1 MTLWTQ
7 RGLIAVAAA
16 FVAAGMLF
24 VPRLGIEADEAIVA
38 NGLYDHG
45 SAWYSWNIAGS
56 EVPVMLISYLGAVKT
71 WFYKGLFIF
80 AAPRPIVLR
89 LPMLIFAAGTLWL
102 FFELLDRTIGRQTA
116 WIGTLLLA
124 TDTSY
129 LLLNTADYGPVT
141 LQFVFKLAAMLLL
154 VRFHQDHKTRDLGW
168 AFFLFGLGMW
178 DKALFAWV
186 LFGLAIAA
194 LAVFPRELRKHFN
207 GANIAVAALAMLAG
221 ALPLVIYNIARP
233 LETLRASA
241 HLGQTELA
249 HKTNILEQTVDGY
262 VMFGFLTAANPGPQP
277 GEPKHWYQSLSLT
290 ASRWTGNPHHNAML
304 IAAISAVLS
313 LAVLWK
319 WLGKSPARKPI
330 LFGLIACAATWL
342 PMVLT
347 AGAGGA
353 AHHAILLWPF
363 QLLPIA
369 AVLARI
375 PAAPAALVTALL
387 CGSNLAVTNQY
398 YADLIRNGPTVRW
411 TDAMDPL
418 QRYLTDLHARQIVA
432 ADWGFMETMNL
443 QSEGSLPMIYAD
455 TNSDPAMNA
464 LLSDPSNV
472 FVAHTGGAAF
482 HPHER
487 AALED
492 LARREQYQE
501 EPITTIDDRN
511 GRPTFDVFGFRKLH
525 L

>member
-1 MTLWTQ
+1 MSLWTQ
-7 RGLIAVAAA
+7 RALIAVSVA
-16 FVAAGMLF
+16 FIAAGMLF

-38 NGLYDHG
+38 NGLYAHG
-45 SAWYSWNIAGS
+45 SAWYSWKVGGA
-56 EVPVMLISYLGAVKT
+56 EVPVMLISYLGTVKT

-89 LPMLIFAAGTLWL
+89 LPMLIFAAGSLWL
-102 FFELLDRTIGRQTA
+102 FFELLDRTIGRRAA

-141 LQFVFKLAAMLLL
+141 LQFVFKLGAMVLL
-154 VRFHQDHKTRDLGW
+154 VRFHQNTNKKDLAW

-186 LFGLAIAA
+186 LFGLGIGTI
-194 LAVFPRELRKHFN
+194 AVFPRQLRKHLN
-207 GANIAVAALAMLAG
+207 QANIAVAALSMLAG

-233 LETLRASA
+233 LETLRSNA
-241 HLGQTELA
+241 HIGQTALLQKA
-249 HKTNILEQTVDGY
+249 DILEKTMDGY
-262 VMFGFLTAANPGPQP
+262 VMFGFLTAGEPGQQP
-277 GEPKHWYQSLSLT
+277 GEPRHWYQSLSFAVT
-290 ASRWTGNPHHNAML
+290 RWTGRPHRNAML
-304 IAAISAVLS
+304 VAAIASVLS
-313 LAVLWK
+313 LAFLWK
-319 WLGKSPARKPI
+319 RLWKSPARKPI
-330 LFGLIACAATWL
+330 LFGLIVCAGTWL
-342 PMVLT
+342 LMVLT
-347 AGAGGA
+347 AGAGAA
-353 AHHAILLWPF
+353 AHHTILLWPF

-375 PAAPAALVTALL
+375 PAVPAALVTALL

-418 QRYLTDLHARQIVA
+418 QRYLEDLHARQIVA

-443 QSEGSLPMIYAD
+443 QSEGLLPMVYAD
-455 TNSDPAMNA
+455 TSSDQAVNA
-464 LLSDPSNV
+464 LLSDPQNV

-482 HPHER
+482 HPQER

-492 LARREQYQE
+492 LARREQYME
-501 EPITTIDDRN
+501 EPLTTIEDRN
-511 GRPTFDVFGFRKLH
+511 GRPTFDVFRFRKLH

>member
-1 MTLWTQ
+1 MQRMTPWTQ
-7 RGLIAVAAA
+7 RGLIAVAVA

-45 SAWYSWNIAGS
+45 SAWYSWNIAGA

-102 FFELLDRTIGRQTA
+102 FFELLDRTIGRRAA

-129 LLLNTADYGPVT
+129 LLLNMADYGPVT
-141 LQFVFKLAAMLLL
+141 LQFVFKLAAMVLL
-154 VRFHQDHKTRDLGW
+154 VRFHQNTNKKDLAW
-168 AFFLFGLGMW
+168 AFILLGLGMW

-186 LFGLAIAA
+186 LFGLAIATI
-194 LAVFPRELRKHFN
+194 AVFPQELRKHFN
-207 GANIAVAALAMLAG
+207 PANIAVAALAMLGG

-233 LETLRASA
+233 FETLRSNA
-241 HLGQTELA
+241 HLGRTELP
-249 HKTNILEQTVDGY
+249 HKADILEQTMDGY
-262 VMFGFLTAANPGPQP
+262 VMFGFLTAGEPGPQP
-277 GEPKHWYQSLSLT
+277 GDPKHWYQSLSL
-290 ASRWTGNPHHNAML
+290 AVSRWTGRPHRNAML
-304 IAAISAVLS
+304 VAAIASMLS
-313 LAVLWK
+313 IVFLWK
-319 WLGKSPARKPI
+319 SQARKPI
-330 LFGLIACAATWL
+330 LFGLIVCAATWL
-342 PMVLT
+342 PMVVT

-387 CGSNLAVTNQY
+387 CGSNVAVTNQY
-398 YADLIRNGPTVRW
+398 YADLIGNGPTVRW

-418 QRYLTDLHARQIVA
+418 DRYLTDLHARQIVA

-443 QSEGSLPMIYAD
+443 LSKGSLPIVYAD
-455 TNSDPAMNA
+455 TGSDESLNP
-464 LLSDPSNV
+464 LLSDPLNV

-482 HPHER
+482 HPQER

-492 LARREQYQE
+492 LARREQYEE
-501 EPITTIDDRN
+501 EPLTTIYDRN
-511 GRPTFDVFGFRKLH
+511 GRPTFDVFRFRKLH

>member
-1 MTLWTQ
+1 
-7 RGLIAVAAA
+7 
-16 FVAAGMLF
+16 
-24 VPRLGIEADEAIVA
+24 
-38 NGLYDHG
+38 
-45 SAWYSWNIAGS
+45 
-56 EVPVMLISYLGAVKT
+56 
-71 WFYKGLFIF
+71 
-80 AAPRPIVLR
+80 
-89 LPMLIFAAGTLWL
+89 
-102 FFELLDRTIGRQTA
+102 
-116 WIGTLLLA
+116 
-124 TDTSY
+124 
-129 LLLNTADYGPVT
+129 
-141 LQFVFKLAAMLLL
+141 
-154 VRFHQDHKTRDLGW
+154 
-168 AFFLFGLGMW
+168 
-178 DKALFAWV
+178 
-186 LFGLAIAA
+186 
-194 LAVFPRELRKHFN
+194 
-207 GANIAVAALAMLAG
+207 
-221 ALPLVIYNIARP
+221 
-233 LETLRASA
+233 
-241 HLGQTELA
+241 
-249 HKTNILEQTVDGY
+249 